1 MNGTN
6 YEMNNNENSF
16 NEKGSWPVMVGD
28 TDNNNTV
35 LLQTQVLLISLK
47 IDTSVQL
54 SNISLTPM

>member
-28 TDNNNTV
+28 TNNNNTV